1 MVDRA
6 FVSLVPR
13 LNPSVPGCPQQTI
26 LNYIRDSAIRT
37 CERTLAWRYI
47 HPNFNLLP
55 GVHEY
60 AYNKPTNATVHT
72 VFEAVMNDV
81 PLERVNLEDAIMR
94 YPEWADLYS
103 GQDPSV
109 VWSLTPSNTFNS
121 NQYNTTL
128 FNQGSTYVLPESIV
142 ADGSE
147 PRIFTQITPD
157 KFIVLPLPDNE
168 KTYTMRMFMA
178 LKSRRDATGMEEAI
192 FDELEDAIMHG
203 ALQSLLVLPNVPWA
217 DRELATYHARQYVF
231 HTTERRAR
239 SNLGNMRG
247 SLRVK
252 MQPFGA

>member
-1 MVDRA
+1 MDRA
-6 FVSLVPR
+6 FLSLVPR

-26 LNYIRDSAIRT
+26 FNYIRDAAVRA
-37 CERTLAWRYI
+37 CERSLAWRYL

-60 AYNKPTNATVHT
+60 AYNKPTNADVHT

-81 PLERVNLEDAIMR
+81 PLERLTMEEAIMR

-109 VWSLTPSNTFNS
+109 VWSLTSSNSFNS
-121 NQYNTTL
+121 GQFNTQL
-128 FNQGSTYVLPESIV
+128 FNNNSTYVLPESIV

-157 KFIVLPLPDNE
+157 KFIVLPLPDAD
-168 KTYTMRMFMA
+168 KPYTMRMFVA
-178 LKSRRDATGMEEAI
+178 LKPRRDATGMNEVA
-192 FDELEDAIMHG
+192 FNELEDVIMHG
-203 ALQSLLVLPNVPWA
+203 ALQHLLVIPNVPWL
-217 DRELATYHARQYVF
+217 DRELATYHARQYLF
-231 HTTERRAR
+231 HLNERRAR
-239 SNLGNMRG
+239 ANLGNMRG
-247 SLRVK
+247 SMRAK